1 MAARHVDGRI
11 RHHGPP
17 DISDEEARPPI
28 KQEYDEEKERSMR
41 SPFVRAMWS
50 AKV

>member
-1 MAARHVDGRI
+1 MAESAITAHL
-11 RHHGPP
+11 
-17 DISDEEARPPI
+17 ISVDEEARPPI